1 MKTDSSRDPNK
12 VAVPK
17 KKEIQREVDEEQQ
30 TNTYSAAER
39 LEQIFNREART
50 EVDEEQQIQTDR
62 QQTADSEDSDRQIQ
76 TADSNSGFRQSS
88 RSNSR
93 FPRRTRQ
100 MHSQIYIKLCP
111 RQGLHFPTHSSLQL
125 KAYCDSDWANCPTAK
140 RDKIKAGII
149 LPKFIPSNHQAV
161 DVLTKGL
168 SRAPFHSLGGLER
181 EKHLGAVEEEEL
193 RWRSCGGGGGAVEEE
208 GCRGG
213 GAMEEEDGGGGGV
226 VVVGC
231 DKEK

>member
-76 TADSNSGFRQSS
+76 TADSNSGFRQRIQTADSDS
-88 RSNSR
+88 GFIQRIHTADSDSGFGQRIQTTDSDSGFRQRIQTNSGFRQSSR

-100 MHSQIYIKLCP
+100 MHSQ
-111 RQGLHFPTHSSLQL
+111 
-125 KAYCDSDWANCPTAK
+125 
-140 RDKIKAGII
+140 
-149 LPKFIPSNHQAV
+149 
-161 DVLTKGL
+161 
-168 SRAPFHSLGGLER
+168 
-181 EKHLGAVEEEEL
+181 
-193 RWRSCGGGGGAVEEE
+193 
-208 GCRGG
+208 
-213 GAMEEEDGGGGGV
+213 M
-226 VVVGC
+226 
-231 DKEK
+231 